1 MKRLILNI
9 TLFVV
14 AIILL
19 ATIGLYGAV
28 YAFFFTVFRYP
39 KYSFINF
46 WADTIYAINIG
57 IDQIGNVL
65 LAVFLNRFCLY
76 NAHAYPFGKVKQT
89 ISHVLAVNFYACNIK
104 PLGHFIIKILLF
116 FDPDH
121 LTKSIKGAT

>member
-1 MKRLILNI
+1 MKRLLVNI
-9 TLFVV
+9 ALFFV
-14 AIILL
+14 AVILL
-19 ATIGLYGAV
+19 ATVGVYGLLFSIV
-28 YAFFFTVFRYP
+28 FSVFHYA
-39 KYSFINF
+39 KHSFIKF

-76 NAHAYPFGKVKQT
+76 NAHTYPFGKVKQT

-104 PLGHFIIKILLF
+104 PFGHFIIKILLF

-121 LTKSIKGAT
+121 LNKSIKGAT

>member
-1 MKRLILNI
+1 MKRLILNS
-9 TLFVV
+9 TLFIV
-14 AIILL
+14 AILLL

-28 YAFFFTVFRYP
+28 YAFFYTVYRYP
-39 KYSFINF
+39 NYSFLSF

-76 NAHAYPFGKVKQT
+76 NPNLYPFGKVKQT
-89 ISHVLAVNFYACNIK
+89 ISHVLAVNYFEFNIT
-104 PLGHFIIKILLF
+104 PFGHFIIKILLF

-121 LTKSIKGAT
+121 LYKSL